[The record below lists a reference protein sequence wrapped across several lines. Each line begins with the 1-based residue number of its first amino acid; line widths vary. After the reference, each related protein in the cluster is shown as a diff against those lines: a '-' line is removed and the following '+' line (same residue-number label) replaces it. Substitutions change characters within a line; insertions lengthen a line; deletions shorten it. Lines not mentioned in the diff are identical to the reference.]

1 MSDWLLP
8 DAHRDSQSITS
19 DWAFTNQRLIDGVKL
34 REVKSVPSGYGFLTE
49 IYRREWALDDLSV
62 DQVFQSTLMP
72 GRVSAWHAHEVTT
85 DRLFVNRGLI
95 HVVLFDARQ
104 DSPTFGVL
112 NEFRLGSIRPG
123 LVVIP
128 PKVWHGVQ
136 NIADQP
142 SSLVNL
148 VDQAY
153 RYENPD
159 HWRVPPDS
167 PHVPYRFRKL
177 ERE

>member
-1 MSDWLLP
+1 VADWLLEG
-8 DAHRDSQSITS
+8 ASKDSQSITS
-19 DWAFTNQRLIDGVKL
+19 DWAFVNQQLIQGVKL
-34 REVKSVPSGYGFLTE
+34 HEVKNVLSGYGYLTE
-49 IYRREWALDDLSV
+49 IYRREWNLDGLEV

-72 GRVSAWHAHEVTT
+72 GRVSAWHAHEHTT
-85 DRLFVNRGLI
+85 DRLFVNNGLI

-104 DSPTFGVL
+104 ESPTYGVL
-112 NEFRLGSIRPG
+112 NEFRLGTTRPG
-123 LVVIP
+123 LVIIP

-136 NIADQP
+136 NLGSDP
-142 SSLVNL
+142 SSLINL

-167 PHVPYRFRKL
+167 PAVPYQFRKV
-177 ERE
+177 